1 MLLAI
6 NKYPQL
12 QDFFLKG
19 QSWIFFCIILFVSLI
34 CVSEGNIISG
44 GAYLSVVAGFS
55 LVYAPTLWFVTMR
68 DKLRDSLNKW
78 GYRALWLA
86 LFAGYPLL
94 LTGLE
99 LAINDFLISGPI
111 FEEDSSNNRETISI
125 MGAFLFAMATLLH
138 VVLENPWMP
147 NFKRFFGRLSVPKII
162 GLFAIIASMLGVAG
176 SDGFQE
182 STTGLSEPLAVGL
195 FFTGVFQTLLVYA
208 PYLLL
213 FYVHYEFVYR
223 RLLAKRG
230 LLFYGLGMGAL
241 VLLFTPVHSFYALLF
256 PAVRHWWVHPAGF
269 HMSVIGEAS
278 YAVNVGFTAL
288 SIPIILFLEWV
299 RKTKTIALLEKEK
312 TDTELSLLKQ
322 QVNPHFFFNT
332 LNNLYS
338 LSLKQDPATPE
349 TVLQLSELMRYV
361 IYRAKEE
368 RVELQEEVKYLEDYL
383 DLQRIRLYQEA
394 DIDFVIDVENP
405 ELEVPPL
412 LFIILVENAFKHGIE
427 PAVEDCFLQIELI
440 ERGGEI
446 TFICHN
452 SREEREEDDHQKP
465 GIGLENMTRRL
476 ELLYPDLHELSI
488 RETAVD
494 YRVELTLWEAMPLT
508 APAPEEDVY
517 EVRYDLDE
525 QLL

>member
-6 NKYPQL
+6 NKYPKIE
-12 QDFFLKG
+12 DFFLKG
-19 QSWIFFCIILFVSLI
+19 QSWIFLGLILFISLI
-34 CVSEGNIISG
+34 CVVEDNNFSG
-44 GAYLSVVAGFS
+44 LDYLSVVAGFS
-55 LVYAPTLWFVTMR
+55 LVYAPTLWFVTVR
-68 DKLRDSLNKW
+68 EKLKGNMNKW
-78 GYRALWLA
+78 LYGGLWVGVFAL
-86 LFAGYPLL
+86 YPLFL
-94 LTGLE
+94 AGLE
-99 LAINDFLISGPI
+99 SGLNTFLISGPV
-111 FEEDSSNNRETISI
+111 FPEDSSNNTETISI
-125 MGAFLFAMATLLH
+125 MGVMFFGMATLLH

-147 NFKRFFGRLSVPKII
+147 NFKRFFGRISVPKII
-162 GLFAIIASMLGVAG
+162 GLFAVIASMIGVAS
-176 SDGFQE
+176 SDGFQS
-182 STTGLSEPLAVGL
+182 STTGISEPLAVGL
-195 FFTGVFQTLLVYA
+195 FFIGVLQTLMVYA

-213 FYVHYEFVYR
+213 FYLHYEFVYR
-223 RLLAKRG
+223 RLFAKRG

-241 VLLFTPVHSFYALLF
+241 VLLFTPIHSFYALLF

-269 HMSVIGEAS
+269 HMSIIGES
-278 YAVNVGFTAL
+278 TYAINVAFTAL
-288 SIPIILFLEWV
+288 SIPVILFLEWV
-299 RKTKTIALLEKEK
+299 RKTKTISLLEKEK

-383 DLQRIRLYQEA
+383 DLQRIRLYQDA
-394 DIDFVIDVENP
+394 DIDFVVDLENP

-427 PAVEDCFLQIELI
+427 PAMEDCFLQIELI

-452 SREEREEDDHQKP
+452 SREEREKDDRQKP

-508 APAPEEDVY
+508 VPPPKEEAY

>member
-6 NKYPQL
+6 NKYPKIE
-12 QDFFLKG
+12 DFFLKG
-19 QSWIFFCIILFVSLI
+19 QSWIFLGFILFVSLI
-34 CVSEGNIISG
+34 CLVEEGITSG
-44 GAYLSVVAGFS
+44 GAYLSLVAGYS
-55 LVYAPTLWFVTMR
+55 LVFAPTLWFVTMR
-68 DKLRDSLNKW
+68 ETLKEKWNKW
-78 GYRALWLA
+78 VYRGTWVS
-86 LFAGYPLL
+86 LFAIYPLFL
-94 LTGLE
+94 GGLE
-99 LAINDFLISGPI
+99 VPINDFLLSGPI
-111 FEEDSSNNRETISI
+111 FAEDSPTNTETTSI
-125 MGAFLFAMATLLH
+125 LGGIFFALATLLH
-138 VVLENPWMP
+138 VVLENPWIP
-147 NFKRFFGRLSVPKII
+147 NFKRFFGRISVPKII
-162 GLFAIIASMLGVAG
+162 GLFAVIASMLGVAG

-195 FFTGVFQTLLVYA
+195 FFMGVFQTLLVYA

-269 HMSVIGEAS
+269 HMSVIGEAT
-278 YAVNVGFTAL
+278 YAVNIGFTAL
-288 SIPIILFLEWV
+288 SIPVILFLEWV

-312 TDTELSLLKQ
+312 TDTELNLLKQ

-383 DLQRIRLYQEA
+383 DLQRIRLYQDA

-452 SREEREEDDHQKP
+452 SREEREKDDRQKP

-508 APAPEEDVY
+508 VPPPKEEAY